1 MSLYKR
7 IVDNL
12 SSTVMLLDP
21 ALRIEYLNPA
31 GENLFELSSRKAVGG
46 ALTALFRPDEALQ
59 QALVRAQ
66 ADGQSF
72 TGREMQ
78 LDNDLGERLTVD
90 ISVTPLAGDADCF
103 LLVEIVRVD
112 RHLRIAREEQL
123 LAQQSA
129 TQSLLRGLAHE
140 IKNPLGGLRGAAQLL
155 ERRLDEAGLREYTQ
169 VIIGEADRLQQLVD
183 RMLGPSELPQSVEL
197 NVHEVLERVRHLVNA
212 EVGMA
217 IETDYDPSLPML
229 VADRDQLIQALLN
242 LVRNAVQA
250 TGAEGRVQLRTR
262 AVRNLTIDQ
271 RRHRVS
277 LCVEV
282 IDNGP
287 GIEAGMLEKI
297 FFPMVSG
304 RPGGSGLG
312 LAIAQSLVRRHHGL
326 IECSSIP
333 GRTTFRVL
341 LPLEGDEDGN

>member
-1 MSLYKR
+1 
-7 IVDNL
+7 
-12 SSTVMLLDP
+12 
-21 ALRIEYLNPA
+21 
-31 GENLFELSSRKAVGG
+31 
-46 ALTALFRPDEALQ
+46 
-59 QALVRAQ
+59 
-66 ADGQSF
+66 
-72 TGREMQ
+72 
-78 LDNDLGERLTVD
+78 
-90 ISVTPLAGDADCF
+90 
-103 LLVEIVRVD
+103 
-112 RHLRIAREEQL
+112 
-123 LAQQSA
+123 
-129 TQSLLRGLAHE
+129 
-140 IKNPLGGLRGAAQLL
+140 
-155 ERRLDEAGLREYTQ
+155 
-169 VIIGEADRLQQLVD
+169 
-183 RMLGPSELPQSVEL
+183 
-197 NVHEVLERVRHLVNA
+197 VRHRVNA